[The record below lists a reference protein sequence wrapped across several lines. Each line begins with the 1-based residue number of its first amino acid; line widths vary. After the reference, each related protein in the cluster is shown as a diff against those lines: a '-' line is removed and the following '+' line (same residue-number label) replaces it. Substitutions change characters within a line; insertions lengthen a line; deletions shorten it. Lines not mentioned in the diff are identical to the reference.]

1 MPDTRPRGNLV
12 HVDNVLMKNSS
23 VEDHLKEIDHVL
35 NQLTTAGAKIALH
48 KGQWC
53 KTKVNYVRLLFGQNG
68 NEPQSNCTQA
78 IQSIKTPTNISKM

>member
-1 MPDTRPRGNLV
+1 
-12 HVDNVLMKNSS
+12 MKSSS

-53 KTKVNYVRLLFGQNG
+53 KTKVNYVGK
-68 NEPQSNCTQA
+68 
-78 IQSIKTPTNISKM
+78 SIALHCVGHPAFL